1 MPLVSTESLLKAAV
15 ERRSAVAAFNVI
27 TLEHVEAVLEGA
39 QAAARPV
46 ILQVS
51 ENAVRFHGGQ
61 VLPVARAAGAAA
73 ELAGV
78 DAALH
83 LDHVTD
89 ADLLRRAA
97 DAGFSSV
104 MFDAGA
110 APYEQNVSDTA
121 AAVVWAHGAGLL
133 VEAELGYVGGKPGA
147 PASAHAAGVRTD
159 PAEAAAFV
167 AATGV
172 DALAVAVGTS
182 HAMTDRTAAVDL
194 DLIAR
199 LSEAVPVPLV
209 LHGSSGVP
217 DADLTR
223 AVEAG
228 IVKVNIAT
236 HLNKVFTDAVRGYLA
251 DHPTV
256 VDTRKYLAPGR
267 DAVAREVARLI
278 GTVLTRG

>member
-121 AAVVWAHGAGLL
+121 AAVVWAHG
-133 VEAELGYVGGKPGA
+133 
-147 PASAHAAGVRTD
+147 
-159 PAEAAAFV
+159 
-167 AATGV
+167 
-172 DALAVAVGTS
+172 
-182 HAMTDRTAAVDL
+182 
-194 DLIAR
+194 
-199 LSEAVPVPLV
+199 
-209 LHGSSGVP
+209 
-217 DADLTR
+217 
-223 AVEAG
+223 
-228 IVKVNIAT
+228 
-236 HLNKVFTDAVRGYLA
+236 
-251 DHPTV
+251 
-256 VDTRKYLAPGR
+256 
-267 DAVAREVARLI
+267 
-278 GTVLTRG
+278 

>member
-121 AAVVWAHGAGLL
+121 AAVAWAHGAGLL

-159 PAEAAAFV
+159 PAEAREYV
-167 AATGV
+167 ERTGV
-172 DALAVAVGTS
+172 DALAVAVGSS
-182 HAMTDRTAAVDL
+182 HAMTTRDAALDHSLIGELASAVD
-194 DLIAR
+194 
-199 LSEAVPVPLV
+199 VPLV

-217 DADLTR
+217 DDDLRR
-223 AVEAG
+223 AVAAG
-228 IVKVNIAT
+228 MRKVNVGTALNIAYT
-236 HLNKVFTDAVRGYLA
+236 GAITAYLA
-251 DHPTV
+251 DNPGV
-256 VDTRKYLAPGR
+256 VDPRKYLTAAR
-267 DAVAREVARLI
+267 ASVAS
-278 GTVLTRG
+278 TVSDLLRVVSS